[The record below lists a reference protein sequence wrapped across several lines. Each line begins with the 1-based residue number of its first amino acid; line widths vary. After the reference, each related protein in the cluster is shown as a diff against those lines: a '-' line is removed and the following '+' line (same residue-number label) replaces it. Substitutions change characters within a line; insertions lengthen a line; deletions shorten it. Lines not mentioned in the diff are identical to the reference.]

1 MSNLLYQLNHGWTA
15 LGILYGVA
23 LAAYSAGLVGGRAP
37 WRVRLLA
44 PLAAVILLV
53 VDALI
58 YQGAVGPLLYHMG
71 MPKDGVGEFII
82 GMLLYGAVINY
93 GWGRLV
99 AARRRSRQ
107 GIEHRR
113 GTVVSSWQPGADR
126 GRPSRNAGITLA
138 GVPVPPQDEM
148 KHFKIIGATGTGK
161 STAIQEL
168 LHGALDRGDR
178 AVIADPDGA
187 YLEVFYDAARGDVIL
202 NPFEPDALKWDLF
215 GEMHQA
221 YDVEQLARALIP
233 DMGGEERIWS
243 EYARTFFAAV
253 ARQLLRVNVR
263 DDRALYRLIRA
274 APVAE
279 LKKLLAGTS
288 AGPFLDDG
296 SEKMFGSLRS
306 VASSAVRALEYT
318 TEQQAEPFSV
328 RQWIRQGMARQG
340 EGQGGGVLFLPYRAS
355 QIAALRSVISAW
367 MRLGIFEAMDRPAGD
382 QRLWFVVDE
391 LDALGAIDGLKDA
404 LARLRKFGGRCVL
417 GFQSIAQVSGTY
429 GREAA
434 DTLVENCGN
443 TLILRCSASERG
455 GTSEFASKLI
465 GQREVLHTTESRSRK
480 SNEWLQTTRTTSQQ
494 VRIEPAVM
502 ASEIEQV
509 PDLHGFL
516 KLASA
521 SDWKRVRLT
530 RTEYASVARKPRS
543 EPAVSADC
551 AGSPPVSDAETMSTG
566 AAPVGPPPPPG
577 PAASQRRRTMPRK
590 AKRKTAAAEPPARSD
605 DTADARKAAGLELSP
620 AENGSASTRVKTVEE
635 PRGGAELPH

>member
-1 MSNLLYQLNHGWTA
+1 MSNLVYELNHGWTSF
-15 LGILYGVA
+15 GIQYGVA
-23 LAAYSAGLVGGRAP
+23 LAAYAAGLVRGRA
-37 WRVRLLA
+37 RLGVRLLA
-44 PLAAVILLV
+44 PLAVIILLV
-53 VDALI
+53 VDLLV
-58 YQGAVGPLLYHMG
+58 YELAVGPLLYHLG
-71 MPKDGVGEFII
+71 MAKNGLGELSL
-82 GMLLYGAVINY
+82 GTLYDVVINY
-93 GWGRLV
+93 GWGRLL
-99 AARRRSRQ
+99 AIPRRSWQ
-107 GIEHRR
+107 DTEHRR
-113 GTVVSSWQPGADR
+113 GTVISSGHSSADR
-126 GRPSRNAGITLA
+126 DKPRRNVGIALA
-138 GVPVPPQDEM
+138 DIPVPPQDEM

-161 STAIQEL
+161 STAIQAL
-168 LHGALDRGDR
+168 LHGAFARGDR
-178 AVIADPDGA
+178 AIIADPDGA
-187 YLEVFYDAARGDVIL
+187 YLDIFYDAARGDVIL

-215 GEMHQA
+215 GEVTHP

-233 DMGGEERIWS
+233 DIGGEERIWS

-253 ARQLLRVNVR
+253 ARQLVRVNVR
-263 DDRALYRLIRA
+263 DDRELYHLIRA
-274 APVAE
+274 APVEE

-288 AGPFLDDG
+288 AGPFLDEG

-318 TEQQAEPFSV
+318 TEQQARPFSV
-328 RQWIRQGMARQG
+328 RQWVRQGVARQ
-340 EGQGGGVLFLPYRAS
+340 EGGQSGVLFLPYRAS
-355 QIAALRSVISAW
+355 QVAALRSVISAW

-465 GQREVLHTTESRSRK
+465 GQREVLHTTQSRSTRP
-480 SNEWLQTTRTTSQQ
+480 NEWLPTLTTSQQ

-502 ASEIEQV
+502 ASEIEQL

-521 SDWKRVRLT
+521 WDWKRVRLT
-530 RTEYASVARKPRS
+530 RRDYASVARQRRA
-543 EPAVSADC
+543 EPASSANP
-551 AGSPPVSDAETMSTG
+551 AAVPPVREPETMTAEVAPVAPLPPPRP
-566 AAPVGPPPPPG
+566 AAP
-577 PAASQRRRTMPRK
+577 QRRRTMPRR
-590 AKRKTAAAEPPARSD
+590 AKRKAGAAEPPAQAA
-605 DTADARKAAGLELSP
+605 DTADGRESAGPEGSS
-620 AENGSASTRVKTVEE
+620 AGSGSASTRIE
-635 PRGGAELPH
+635 PVGDPLGGAELPP